1 MAQYRMTYRNK
12 LPCFAESCTLSSY
25 PLHAH
30 ECYEIELVRAKRFH
44 NVIDGADHV
53 VDGDAVFLYMP
64 YTRHYYF
71 SEFGGEADI
80 FRIGFTESFVPTEFC
95 KLLLTVS
102 HPMAVDIDNDVRMKL
117 LEIVRK
123 IMFLYNNYDLS
134 DFTELYLKL
143 EISKLIVSV
152 YELHTGHE
160 EVLCQSSDDKMCLI
174 KSYIQNNFRNQIS
187 LSELSSLVGM
197 SESYFSRY
205 FRTHQGISYS
215 QYITGLRMNYAVSRL
230 KTSDD
235 SISKISE
242 DVGYY
247 SVSGFIKSFTKYFGA
262 HPNQFRTADY
272 ETKTRRREKMPQ
284 NQTTD
289 IVLESRIPIPV
300 PKKYSSGKEHFELA
314 PIISAPQEFMSCA
327 NVLKDYLKRM
337 YDFNVR
343 TVDTDTEKGICM
355 VYDSTLDGEYCNVVA
370 SNGLVRI
377 TASSVTGFSH
387 GGAIVLQMA
396 ELHENTIVMPEY
408 SVFDKPDVA
417 WRGFMVD
424 LARGHYPIDDIL
436 KYADICYYY
445 RLSVLHLRFSDD
457 TGYLLPSKHFP
468 NLTDR
473 RGYGKADIEYIGK
486 YLADRG
492 ITLLPEIEMPGH
504 ATPLTEKYPDI
515 FGANHNGQI
524 CAGMHNLF
532 GALDT
537 LISEVCEL
545 FPSSPYIHVGCDEV
559 NTVKWEECDLCRK
572 FMEQNGISSGEEL
585 YGYML
590 ERCTNTV
597 LDKGRIPV
605 VWEGFSKNVTEKISK
620 DVIVMVFQSTYQNA
634 RELTNAGFRVINTS
648 WQPLYIVPSR
658 PKYWQ
663 PNEIYKWKYNKWL
676 YEDAV
681 DDSGAIIVDKTEL
694 VIGGEVC
701 LWEGRSFHEDGD
713 IVENNI
719 AVGAERLWNTEA
731 VVTYD
736 RYAAEKNIVSAK
748 LARIL

>member
-1 MAQYRMTYRNK
+1 MTYRNK
-12 LPCFAESCTLSSY
+12 LSCFAESCTLSSY

-30 ECYEIELVRAKRFH
+30 ECYEIELIRAGRFH

-71 SEFGGEADI
+71 SDFGGEGDI
-80 FRIGFTESFVPTEFC
+80 IRIGFTESFIPPEFC
-95 KLLLTVS
+95 KLLLSVS
-102 HPMAVDIDNDVRMKL
+102 RPIAVDIDNEVRMKL
-117 LEIVRK
+117 LETVRK

-143 EISKLIVSV
+143 EVSKLIVSV
-152 YELHTGHE
+152 YELNAGHE
-160 EVLCQSSDDKMCLI
+160 EVSCQSSDDKMCLI
-174 KSYIQNNFRNQIS
+174 KSYIQNNFRSQIS

-230 KTSDD
+230 KTSED

-262 HPNQFRTADY
+262 HPNQFRTSDY
-272 ETKTRRREKMPQ
+272 ETKTRRREKMHQ

-289 IVLESRIPIPV
+289 ISLSSHIPIPV
-300 PKKYSSGKEHFELA
+300 PKKYSAKKEQFFALA
-314 PIISAPQEFMSCA
+314 PTITAPTEFGACA
-327 NVLKDYLKRM
+327 DVLSDYLKRM
-337 YDFNVR
+337 YDFHAKV
-343 TVDTDTEKGICM
+343 TDTDTENGIRM
-355 VYDSTLDGEYCNVVA
+355 VYAPTLDEKCCRVESSVE
-370 SNGLVRI
+370 SGLVTI
-377 TASSVTGFSH
+377 YASSVAGFSN
-387 GGAIVLQMA
+387 GGAIVLQAA
-396 ELHENTIVMPEY
+396 EMHDNVLVMPEC

-424 LARGHYPIDDIL
+424 LARGHYSIEDIL

-468 NLTDR
+468 SLTDR
-473 RGYGKADIEYIGK
+473 RGYCKADIEYIVK
-486 YLADRG
+486 YLDDRG

-504 ATPLTEKYPDI
+504 ASPLTEKYPEV
-515 FGANHNGQI
+515 FGANHNGQV
-524 CAGMHNLF
+524 CAGMHDLF

-545 FPSSPYIHVGCDEV
+545 FPNSSYIHVGCDEV

-572 FMEQNGISSGEEL
+572 FMEENGISSGEEL

-590 ERCTNTV
+590 EHCTNTV
-597 LDKGRIPV
+597 LEKGRTPV
-605 VWEGFSKNVTEKISK
+605 VWEGFSKNVTDRISRE
-620 DVIVMVFQSTYQNA
+620 VIVMVFQSTYQNA
-634 RELTNAGFRVINTS
+634 AELTNAGFRVINTS

-663 PNEIYKWKYNKWL
+663 PDEIYKWKYNKWL

-694 VIGGEVC
+694 VMGGEVC
-701 LWEGRSFHEDGD
+701 LWEGKSFCEDGD
-713 IVENNI
+713 MIENNI

-731 VVTYD
+731 VLTYD
-736 RYAAEKNIVSAK
+736 RYAAEKSVVSAK
-748 LARIL
+748 LARILQV